1 MFGLSSSECHVV
13 ARVLQDYLDG
23 EADDLT
29 ASMVSKHLETC
40 RMCGLEANTY
50 QAIKTALLITG
61 PDAAPVDPATIERL
75 RAFADGLTHREG

>member
-1 MFGLSSSECHVV
+1 MFGLSRSECHVV

-61 PDAAPVDPATIERL
+61 PEAAPVDPAAIERL
-75 RAFADGLTHREG
+75 RTFADGLTPRG

>member
-1 MFGLSSSECHVV
+1 MFGLSRSECHKV
-13 ARVLQDYLDG
+13 AQVLQDYLDG
-23 EADDLT
+23 EVDDLT

-61 PDAAPVDPATIERL
+61 PEAAPVDPAAVERL
-75 RAFADGLTHREG
+75 RIFAEGLSADQD